1 MLSSYDPSGIISSML
16 GGSKKKGPIPEPEI
30 GYTPPPPTLVEPPK
44 AKALQAY
51 RSRMA
56 YKQGKPAETAKQT
69 ARPAE
74 PSQSEDNV
82 YVPAGSDQYE
92 QLINEI
98 VAAAQQSNNEDC
110 ALGESFLDSDR
121 PQHPALIDNQS
132 KIIPLASE
140 AARVVQSLRSGEW
153 RHDGSYQ
160 VSLFVLSHLLW
171 DDGAGDR
178 VGKTGEM
185 ARILQ
190 GEGLVE
196 VLSSEQSGSGLTC
209 VRLTAQGRQL
219 ADQILSPLNP
229 PHVDA
234 S

>member
-1 MLSSYDPSGIISSML
+1 MLSSYDPSRVFGAIL
-16 GGSKKKGPIPEPEI
+16 GGGRKQGPVPEPEI
-30 GYTPPPPTLVEPPK
+30 GYTPPPPVPVKPPK
-44 AKALQAY
+44 SKSLQAY
-51 RSRMA
+51 RDRMA
-56 YKQGKPAETAKQT
+56 YKQGKPAEV
-69 ARPAE
+69 
-74 PSQSEDNV
+74 SQSEDNV
-82 YVPAGSDQYE
+82 YVASGSDQYE

-98 VAAAQQSNNEDC
+98 VEAAQQCNDEDS
-110 ALGESFLDSDR
+110 ALGESVLDSNHS
-121 PQHPALIDNQS
+121 QHPALVGDKS
-132 KIIPLASE
+132 KIAPLASE

-171 DDGAGDR
+171 DDGAGER

-190 GEGLVE
+190 EEGLVE

-229 PHVDA
+229 SHA
-234 S
+234 EAT